1 MNTRFARMAG
11 ALLLFLGIGGK
22 TFAAAPQGGAPDA
35 STLKAFALVLGD
47 DEAARAT
54 AKLTRI
60 DLGRIN
66 LPSGRIIAADGLT
79 IEADHASYL
88 QAVAPGEYRVRLHVV
103 DDPDWGKRVAV
114 AELRFAE
121 GMVARWANALVEGN
135 DPSAEEGQLFGF
147 VVDAGVASFMSVE
160 ARDAYMKDMET
171 AEAEIE
177 DFTDF
182 YTDVIAAA
190 FGDTR
195 PSAAIYT
202 VKADTTQK
210 IALFES
216 GLGDGT
222 YPSYFGYDAEGKP
235 LVLMTTFFVIEED

>member
-1 MNTRFARMAG
+1 MAG
-11 ALLLFLGIGGK
+11 VLLLSLGLGGT
-22 TFAAAPQGGAPDA
+22 TFAAPQQGGAPEA
-35 STLKAFALVLGD
+35 STLKAFALVLGG

-79 IEADHASYL
+79 VEADHASYL
-88 QAVAPGEYRVRLHVV
+88 QVVAPGEYPVRLHVR
-103 DDPDWGKRVAV
+103 DDPDWGQRVAV

-121 GMVARWANALVEGN
+121 GTVARWANALVAGN
-135 DPSAEEGQLFGF
+135 DPSAEEGLLFGF
-147 VVDAGVASFMSVE
+147 VVDAGVAAFMSVE
-160 ARDAYMKDMET
+160 ARDAYVKDMET

-202 VKADTTQK
+202 VKTDATQK